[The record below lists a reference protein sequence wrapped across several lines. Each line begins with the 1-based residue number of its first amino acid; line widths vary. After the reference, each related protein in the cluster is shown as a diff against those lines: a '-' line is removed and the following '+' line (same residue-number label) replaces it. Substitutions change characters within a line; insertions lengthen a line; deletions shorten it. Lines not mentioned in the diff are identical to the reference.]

1 MAIKDRRRRRERYVP
16 ESRYSEPKSTPGG
29 DFVVKETGEDY
40 KGSYIELFDGRFLS
54 GTKPEE
60 NGAELVELTPNYL
73 EDLMPAAV
81 VAAGLLAGFFKP
93 KLKRG
98 EREKGKTKRYFIQDK
113 RTNKIVE
120 TDLET
125 YQLSQ
130 SIPSKRFA
138 AVDWEI
144 KGPAEDQLINGY
156 PYEGAASKNKKAI
169 AAVEKQMPGISTF
182 VTDYLLL
189 VEEPISST
197 ANELSSNTIIIE
209 DPALALENSRKANFD
224 TRK

>member
-40 KGSYIELFDGRFLS
+40 KGSYIELFDGKFLS

-81 VAAGLLAGFFKP
+81 VAAGLLVGFFKP
-93 KLKRG
+93 ELKRG

-113 RTNKIVE
+113 RTNKIIE

-138 AVDWEI
+138 AVDWEV
-144 KGPAEDQLINGY
+144 KGPAEDQLIKGY
-156 PYEGAASKNKKAI
+156 PYEGAASKNKKAV
-169 AAVEKQMPGISTF
+169 AAVEKQIPGISTF
-182 VTDYLLL
+182 ITDYSLL
-189 VEEPISST
+189 VEEPVSAT
-197 ANELSSNTIIIE
+197 ANELSSNTITVL
-209 DPALALENSRKANFD
+209 DPDIALENSRKANFD
-224 TRK
+224 TKK

>member
-1 MAIKDRRRRRERYVP
+1 MALKDRKRRRERYVP

-40 KGSYIELFDGRFLS
+40 KGSYIELFDGKFLS

-81 VAAGLLAGFFKP
+81 VVAGLLAGFFKP

-98 EREKGKTKRYFIQDK
+98 DREKGKTKRYFVQDK
-113 RTNKIVE
+113 RTNKIIE

-130 SIPSKRFA
+130 NIPSKRFA
-138 AVDWEI
+138 AVDWII
-144 KGPAEDQLINGY
+144 KGPAENQIMNGY
-156 PYEGAASKNKKAI
+156 PFEGAASKNKKAI
-169 AAVEKQMPGISTF
+169 TAVEKQIPGISTF
-182 VTDYLLL
+182 VTDYSLL
-189 VEEPISST
+189 VEEPVSAT
-197 ANELSSNTIIIE
+197 ANELSSNTVTLK
-209 DPALALENSRKANFD
+209 DPDIVLENSRKANFD
-224 TRK
+224 LRK